1 MLVSYR
7 WICEIA
13 GFSSSPEELGDRLT
27 FCGLEVDELRS
38 VGDGF
43 DDIVVGVI
51 KSRESHPTAKKLHC
65 VTVDSGSGVVSV
77 VCGAPNCPGPGSRV
91 VLARVGAVVGDITI
105 ESREIAGAPSEGMLC
120 SEMELDIGPDQEG
133 IMILDGETEAAAGT
147 PVADA
152 FDLQD
157 WIYSIGITPNR
168 PDALSHRGI
177 AREMALLYGKPF
189 DPQVPEAAPEDGD
202 PVGELIKV
210 DLIDPE
216 GCPRYAAAVITG
228 VKVGISPFSLRYRLH
243 NLGVRPISNLVDVT
257 NLILLEYGQPLHA
270 FDLDRVADARI
281 VVRRASDGERMKT
294 LDEVERTFTG
304 DDLLI
309 CDGERPVAVAG
320 VMGGLDTGITQETR
334 NLLIECAYFNPSMIR
349 RTSKRLKLASES
361 SYRFERGIDPNMAG
375 DVLRST
381 AGLMCGLAGGAKA
394 PGLVDC
400 YPVTIE
406 RKRVALRPGR
416 YESVMGYPVGVKKM
430 CQILEGLGAVVTGV
444 DDEISVLVPTNR
456 PDIERE
462 IDLIEEIARVVGLDK
477 IPSLLPRIRSCI
489 PDREEYEAAMRVRQI
504 MVSLGLEESI
514 SYSFVPEE
522 MLAGMGLGD
531 RVVNIANPLN
541 SKRAAMRTTLLAG
554 LIENLKR
561 ATTRYVGLV
570 CQFEVGR
577 TFHDEG
583 GELPLEVRRVAAVMS
598 GSRDSWVGEDNGSLD
613 FYDAKGIAGAFIK
626 ELTGMDP
633 AFEPVKDLDYM
644 HPNRALRVLADGE
657 DVGVVGEVHPKIL
670 TGQKLG
676 RGAVGFEVDVMRLWG
691 MRRRSAAT
699 PLHEFPPMV
708 RDVAFLVEESRD
720 AASIED
726 ALREAC
732 APLATNVSLF
742 DVYRGKGIEYGKKS
756 LAFSVWYRSREKT
769 LTDEEVDAIH
779 RTAIDRV
786 KSEFGVRT
794 R

>member
-13 GFSSSPEELGDRLT
+13 GFSPKPEELGDRLT
-27 FCGLEVDELRS
+27 FSGLEVDELES
-38 VGDGF
+38 VGNGF
-43 DDIVVGVI
+43 DNIVVGVI
-51 KSRESHPTAKKLHC
+51 KSREPHPTAKKLQC

-77 VCGAPNCPGPGSRV
+77 VCGAPNCPGPDSRV
-91 VLARVGAVVGDITI
+91 VLARVGASVGEITI
-105 ESREIAGAPSEGMLC
+105 EPREIAGVPSEGMLC

-147 PVADA
+147 PIADA
-152 FDLQD
+152 LDLQD

-177 AREMALLYGKPF
+177 AREMALLYCKPF
-189 DPQVPEAAPEDGD
+189 DPQVPEAAPEGGD
-202 PVGELIKV
+202 PVGGLIKV
-210 DLIDPE
+210 DLVDPE
-216 GCPRYAAAVITG
+216 GCPRYAAVVITG
-228 VKVGISPFSLRYRLH
+228 VKVGTSPFSLRYRLH

-281 VVRRASDGERMKT
+281 VVRRASDGETMKT
-294 LDEVERTFTG
+294 LDELERTFTG

-320 VMGGLDTGITQETR
+320 VMGGLDTGITQETK

-381 AGLMCGLAGGAKA
+381 AGLMCGLAGGTKA

-400 YPVTIE
+400 YPVPIE

-416 YESVMGYPVGVKKM
+416 YESIMGYPVEAQEM
-430 CQILEGLGAVVTGV
+430 RRILEGLGAVVTGT

-462 IDLIEEIARVVGLDK
+462 IDLVEEVARVVGLDK
-477 IPSLLPRIRSCI
+477 IPSLLPRIQSCI

-514 SYSFVPEE
+514 SHSFVPEE
-522 MLAGMGLGD
+522 MLVGMGLGD
-531 RVVNIANPLN
+531 RVIKIANPLN

-561 ATTRYVGLV
+561 ATTRYVGMV
-570 CQFEVGR
+570 RQFEVGR
-577 TFHDEG
+577 TFHDES
-583 GELPLEVRRVAAVMS
+583 GELPLEVLRVAAVMS
-598 GSRDSWVGEDNGSLD
+598 GSRDSWIGEDHGSLD
-613 FYDAKGIAGAFIK
+613 FYDAKGIAGAFVK
-626 ELTGMDP
+626 ELTGVDP

-644 HPNRALRVLADGE
+644 HPNRALRVFLDGE

-670 TGQKLG
+670 TDQKLG
-676 RGAVGFEVDVMRLWG
+676 RGAVGFEMDAMKLWG
-691 MRRRSAAT
+691 MRRRSAAS

-720 AASIED
+720 AAPIED
-726 ALREAC
+726 ALRVAC
-732 APLATNVSLF
+732 APLATSVSLF
-742 DVYRGKGIEYGKKS
+742 DVYRGKGIEDGKKS
-756 LAFSVWYRSREKT
+756 LAFSVLYRSREKT

-779 RTAIDRV
+779 RAAIDQV
-786 KSEFGVRT
+786 KTEFGVLT

>member
-13 GFSSSPEELGDRLT
+13 GFSPKPEELGDKLT
-27 FCGLEVDELRS
+27 FCGLEVDELKS
-38 VGDGF
+38 VGDSF

-51 KSRESHPTAKKLHC
+51 RSREPHPTAKKLHC

-91 VLARVGAVVGDITI
+91 VLARVGASVGEITI

-120 SEMELDIGPDQEG
+120 SEMELDIGPDQKG
-133 IMILDGETEAAAGT
+133 IMILDGETEAEVGT
-147 PVADA
+147 PIADA
-152 FDLQD
+152 LGLQD

-189 DPQVPEAAPEDGD
+189 DPSVPEAAPEGGD
-202 PVGELIKV
+202 PVGEHIKV
-210 DLIDPE
+210 DLMDQE

-228 VKVGISPFSLRYRLH
+228 VKVGISPFSLRYRLY
-243 NLGVRPISNLVDVT
+243 NLDVRPISNLVDVT

-281 VVRRASDGERMKT
+281 VVRRASNGERMKT

-320 VMGGLDTGITQETR
+320 VMGGLDTGITEETK

-381 AGLMCGLAGGAKA
+381 THLMCGLAGGTKA

-400 YPVTIE
+400 YPVPIE

-416 YESVMGYPVGVKKM
+416 YESVMGYPVAAMKM
-430 CQILEGLGAVVTGV
+430 RRILEGLGAVVTV
-444 DDEISVLVPTNR
+444 LDDEISALVPTSR

-477 IPSLLPRIRSCI
+477 VPSLLPRIRCGI

-514 SYSFVPEE
+514 SYSFVPKET
-522 MLAGMGLGD
+522 LVGMGLGD
-531 RVVNIANPLN
+531 RVIEIANPLN
-541 SKRAAMRTTLLAG
+541 SKRAAMRTTLLVG
-554 LIENLKR
+554 LIENLRR

-570 CQFEVGR
+570 RQFEVGR

-583 GELPLEVRRVAAVMS
+583 GKLPLEVLRVAAVMN
-598 GSRDSWVGEDNGSLD
+598 GSRDSWIGEDHGPLD
-613 FYDAKGIAGAFIK
+613 FYDAKGIAGAFVK
-626 ELTGMDP
+626 DLTGMDP
-633 AFEPVKDLDYM
+633 VFEPVKDLDYM
-644 HPNRALRVLADGE
+644 HPNRALRVLTGGK

-676 RGAVGFEVDVMRLWG
+676 RGAVGFEMDAMKLWG
-691 MRRRSAAT
+691 MRRRSAAL

-708 RDVAFLVEESRD
+708 RDVAFLVEEARD
-720 AASIED
+720 AAPIED

-732 APLATNVSLF
+732 APLATSVRLF
-742 DVYRGKGIEYGKKS
+742 DVYRGKGIEDGKKS
-756 LAFSVWYRSREKT
+756 LAFSVVYRSLEKT

-779 RTAIDRV
+779 RMAIDRV
-786 KSEFGVRT
+786 KTEYGVRT

>member
-13 GFSSSPEELGDRLT
+13 GFSPKPEELGDKLT
-27 FCGLEVDELRS
+27 FSGLEVDELQT
-38 VGDGF
+38 VGVGF
-43 DDIVVGVI
+43 DNIVVGVI
-51 KSRESHPTAKKLHC
+51 KSREPHPTSGKLHC

-91 VLARVGAVVGDITI
+91 VLARVGASVGEITI
-105 ESREIAGAPSEGMLC
+105 ESREIAGVPSEGMLC

-147 PVADA
+147 PIDDA
-152 FDLQD
+152 LGLQD

-189 DPQVPEAAPEDGD
+189 DPSVPEAAPEGGD
-202 PVGELIKV
+202 PVGKHIKV
-210 DLIDPE
+210 DLIDQE

-228 VKVGISPFSLRYRLH
+228 AKVGKSPFSLRYRLH

-270 FDLDRVADARI
+270 FDLDRVADATI

-320 VMGGLDTGITQETR
+320 VMGGIDTGITQETK
-334 NLLIECAYFNPSMIR
+334 NLLLECAYFNPSMIR

-361 SYRFERGIDPNMAG
+361 SYRFERGIDPNMAD

-381 AGLMCGLAGGAKA
+381 THLICDLAGGTRA
-394 PGLVDC
+394 PGPMDC
-400 YPVTIE
+400 YPVPIE

-416 YESVMGYPVGVKKM
+416 YESVMGYPVEVQEM
-430 CQILEGLGAVVTGV
+430 RRILKGLGAVVTGT
-444 DDEISVLVPTNR
+444 DHEFSVLVPTNR

-477 IPSLLPRIRSCI
+477 IPSLLPRIQSCI
-489 PDREEYEAAMRVRQI
+489 PDREEYEVGMRVRQI

-522 MLAGMGLGD
+522 MLVGMGLSD
-531 RVVNIANPLN
+531 RVIKIANPLN
-541 SKRAAMRTTLLAG
+541 SKRETMRTTLLAG

-570 CQFEVGR
+570 RQFEVGR

-583 GELPLEVRRVAAVMS
+583 GELPLEVLRVAAIMN
-598 GSRDSWVGEDNGSLD
+598 GSRDSWIGEDHGPVD
-613 FYDAKGIAGAFIK
+613 FFDAKGIAGAFIR
-626 ELTGMDP
+626 EFTGMDP
-633 AFEPVKDLDYM
+633 VFEPVTDLDYM
-644 HPNRALRVLADGE
+644 HPNRALRVVVGGD

-670 TGQKLG
+670 ADQKLG
-676 RGAVGFEVDVMRLWG
+676 RGAVGFEVDAMKLWG
-691 MRRRSAAT
+691 MRKISVAS

-708 RDVAFLVEESRD
+708 RDVAFLVEEARD
-720 AASIED
+720 AAPIED
-726 ALREAC
+726 ALRDAC
-732 APLATNVSLF
+732 GPLAISVSLF
-742 DVYRGKGIEYGKKS
+742 DVYRGKGIEDGKKS
-756 LAFSVWYRSREKT
+756 LAFSVVYRSREKT
-769 LTDEEVDAIH
+769 LTDEEVDTIH
-779 RTAIDRV
+779 RTAID
-786 KSEFGVRT
+786 SITTEFGVRT